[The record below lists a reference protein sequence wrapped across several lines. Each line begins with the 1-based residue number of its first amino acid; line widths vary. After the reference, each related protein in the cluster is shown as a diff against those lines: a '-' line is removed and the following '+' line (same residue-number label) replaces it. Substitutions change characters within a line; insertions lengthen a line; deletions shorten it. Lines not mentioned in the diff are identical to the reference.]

1 MENHQRGVAAI
12 PDVMVTAMRT
22 YLSVLHADPDA
33 DPAELGRRL
42 VAQVTASGV
51 AGFEVLAL
59 AVFTVAARRRFAPA
73 WTSAEVIRYVA
84 RVRSG
89 SAEMAARLDAVAAET
104 QLRIALGQNVPPHP
118 DMAARVEAQMFLL
131 EPLTD
136 GCTGDDLDSLLCGA
150 RAMADEML
158 ARQPAP
164 VSRER

>member
-1 MENHQRGVAAI
+1 M
-12 PDVMVTAMRT
+12 
-22 YLSVLHADPDA
+22 
-33 DPAELGRRL
+33 
-42 VAQVTASGV
+42 
-51 AGFEVLAL
+51 
-59 AVFTVAARRRFAPA
+59 FTVAARRRFAPA
-73 WTSAEVIRYVA
+73 WTPAEVIRYVA

-118 DMAARVEAQMFLL
+118 DMAARVEAQMYLL

-136 GCTGDDLDSLLCGA
+136 GCTGGDLDSLLSGA

-164 VSRER
+164 VSQES